1 MKKFMFLYKGY
12 VTPTPEIGQAWMDW
26 FARIGDRMVDSG
38 NPMSRGA
45 EVTRDGVSP
54 IELGLESFTGYSIVN
69 AESMDEALEF
79 AKSNPM
85 ITSVVLYE
93 LARM

>member
-1 MKKFMFLYKGY
+1 MNKYMFLYKGY
-12 VTPTPEIGQAWMDW
+12 VTPTPEIGRAWMDW
-26 FARIGDRMVDSG
+26 FASVGDRMIDSG

-45 EVTRDGVSP
+45 EVTPGDVSR
-54 IELGLESFTGYSIVN
+54 IEPGLESFTGYSIVN
-69 AESMDEALEF
+69 ADDLDDAIGL

-85 ITSVVLYE
+85 ITSVVVYE